1 MGIAKGA
8 DRRRQQAFLVIQS
21 LSTRYAVSL
30 LCYLAG
36 VSRSGYYKWL
46 SHKGRLTKR
55 QQENERLKAK
65 IIECRKRTRGI
76 YGYLR
81 TRTWLQKVYGIHV
94 NHKRVYRL
102 MKELGIR
109 SVIRRKKPYFG
120 KKEAYVISDNV
131 LNREFQATRPLEKW
145 VTDITYLPMGQS
157 FMYLSTIYDLYNNE
171 VIAYKIS
178 PRNDIRLVLETVKKA
193 IRKRKTRGILLHSD
207 RGFQYTSKP
216 YNLLL
221 QRHGIQVSMS
231 RKGNCHDN
239 ACMESF
245 FSHLKSEALGLHL
258 FTSQKQLV
266 NEIHRYIHFYN
277 HYRFQKKLSNLSPVE
292 YRTKVA

>member
-1 MGIAKGA
+1 
-8 DRRRQQAFLVIQS
+8 
-21 LSTRYAVSL
+21 
-30 LCYLAG
+30 
-36 VSRSGYYKWL
+36 
-46 SHKGRLTKR
+46 
-55 QQENERLKAK
+55 
-65 IIECRKRTRGI
+65 ECRKRTRGI

-81 TRTWLQKVYGIHV
+81 TRTWLEKFHGLKI

-120 KKEAYVISDNV
+120 TKEAYVISDNV

-145 VTDITYLPMGQS
+145 VTDITYLPFGQS
-157 FMYLSTIYDLYNNE
+157 FLYLSTIYDLYNNE

-178 PRNDIRLVLETVKKA
+178 TRNDIRLVLDTVKKA
-193 IRKRKTRGILLHSD
+193 MRKRKTRGILLHSD

-216 YNLLL
+216 YNQLLK
-221 QRHGIQVSMS
+221 RHGIQASMS

-245 FSHLKSEALGLHL
+245 FGHLKSESLRLHR

-266 NEIHRYIHFYN
+266 DEVHRYIHFYN
-277 HYRFQKKLSNLSPVE
+277 HQRFQKKLSNLSPVE

>member
-1 MGIAKGA
+1 M
-8 DRRRQQAFLVIQS
+8 IQS